1 MPQPALLG
9 KLQRKAS
16 HRNKE
21 SVKLRFHVV
30 VYSVTGAPRSVGNAI
45 FSLERGEHAFESNTA
60 AQARTRAMRATARAS
75 GSTCAAAVEPGAAAL
90 AKASTGCACALRRG
104 CCGAWRAFVRG
115 PKR

>member
-60 AQARTRAMRATARAS
+60 AQVRARNACTARAP
-75 GSTCAAAVEPGAAAL
+75 GSACAAAVEPGAAAL